1 MGKGAYAEVFLGR
14 LITNNEPVAVKVIDK
29 KIFANHYNLKN
40 IQSEIEIMKKVE
52 HKNIV
57 RLLDVYQ
64 TTNNMYI
71 ITEFCEEGDLMHYL
85 KNRKKIP
92 EKEAVRLLKDI
103 IDGFKYLYSMGITHR
118 DIKPANILLKNGR
131 CKISDFGFAKN
142 LQYGENTV
150 MNSIVGTPL
159 YMSPQILNRAHYT
172 NKSDLW
178 SVGLIY
184 YEMLHGYTPWPANNE
199 IQLINNIMSRQVMFD
214 PVVSD
219 KSRDWIKAALKIK
232 EEERMSWEE
241 AFNHPL
247 FGELNRYE

>member
-1 MGKGAYAEVFLGR
+1 M
-14 LITNNEPVAVKVIDK
+14 AVKVIDK

-57 RLLDVYQ
+57 KLLDVYQ

-103 IDGFKYLYSMGITHR
+103 MDGFKYLYSMGITHR

-184 YEMLHGYTPWPANNE
+184 YEMLHGFTPWPANN
-199 IQLINNIMSRQVMFD
+199 
-214 PVVSD
+214 
-219 KSRDWIKAALKIK
+219 
-232 EEERMSWEE
+232 
-241 AFNHPL
+241 
-247 FGELNRYE
+247 